1 LLSNLGFQV
10 SRRRGAEGR
19 AQTAPRR
26 HVPLPEPHFT
36 RPPVGHRARY
46 LRARTA
52 DAGIISRRF
61 SGLWWCRAPWRR
73 SARSRLGRPERPG
86 PRSSAAALG
95 CAPATPPAW
104 CRPEPRRV
112 KARRASWPN
121 HCHISHFRPDILWAD
136 CLSAHPA
143 ARWYKTCA
151 AAFEIT
157 PRSAQAPGMPSA
169 NRPASLAVPDG
180 PRRAPGPQAQ
190 PSAGSKARSQIPA
203 RPPPQTA
210 LPRIRACPACVADH
224 VCRFSP

>member
-1 LLSNLGFQV
+1 M
-10 SRRRGAEGR
+10 
-19 AQTAPRR
+19 
-26 HVPLPEPHFT
+26 PLPEPHFT

-136 CLSAHPA
+136 CVSAHPA
-143 ARWYKTCA
+143 ARWYQSCA
-151 AAFEIT
+151 AAIEIT

-180 PRRAPGPQAQ
+180 PRGAPPDPRPSHQQDQRPGVKSRQA
-190 PSAGSKARSQIPA
+190 
-203 RPPPQTA
+203 PPQNCA
-210 LPRIRACPACVADH
+210 APDQGLPSL
-224 VCRFSP
+224 CRGSCLSIQSLILILNEPNSDTNQNSILYTT